1 MFRRP
6 SLTLLTAVAL
16 LVGHLS
22 SVAHLLLVEH
32 QRCPEHG
39 ELIHTTR
46 APARPASAGP
56 GHGVQAVAAAGNA
69 VDGHNDDHCLAC
81 ATENPTAGAARASAR
96 PLILSV
102 QGKAPSAFDRLTPS
116 RTYILRL
123 APKTSPP
130 SIG

>member
-1 MFRRP
+1 MLRRP
-6 SLTLLTAVAL
+6 SLTLLTAAAL

-39 ELIHTTR
+39 ELIHTR
-46 APARPASAGP
+46 APSRLARAAN
-56 GHGVQAVAAAGNA
+56 HGAQAVVTAASS
-69 VDGHNDDHCLAC
+69 VDSHNDDHCLGSA
-81 ATENPTAGAARASAR
+81 AKNLTAGTARADAR
-96 PLILSV
+96 ALILLFP
-102 QGKAPSAFDRLTPS
+102 GKALLARDPVTAS
-116 RTYILRL
+116 RPYLLGL